1 MELKELC
8 AQLKQKRKELG
19 YSIEEVV
26 EKTKLYPSVIK
37 DLEDGNLENI
47 SPAYLKGFLKIYA
60 DFLKIPVPE
69 LKSNLSVDIRRPK
82 REKKIS
88 TNTFSNIIYNIKN
101 IPPYIK
107 KVIFFGLI
115 FLVVLFFSVKSA
127 LFIIKKIPQTKV
139 VLTEKQKN
147 KPKEEAKPTDLK
159 PTPPKNQQITV
170 ALTAK
175 KNCFI
180 KVKVDGK
187 IFFEGIVKKGIP
199 EVWNAKEKME
209 LKISDAS
216 AVYIEVNGKPLPPL
230 STTKKAIKSLKIDS
244 SGISIE
250 K

>member
-37 DLEDGNLENI
+37 DLEDGNLENV

-60 DFLKIPVPE
+60 DFLKIPIPE
-69 LKSNLSVDIRRPK
+69 LKNNLLVDIK
-82 REKKIS
+82 SSTKKEKKIS
-88 TNTFSNIIYNIKN
+88 PNILPNIIYNIKA

-107 KVIFFGLI
+107 KIIFLTLI
-115 FLVVLFFSVKSA
+115 FVIALFFSFKVG
-127 LFIIKKIPQTKV
+127 LIIIKKISQTKTIS
-139 VLTEKQKN
+139 TEMQEKKS
-147 KPKEEAKPTDLK
+147 KEEAKISNLK
-159 PTPPKNQQITV
+159 PPPKQQPITV

-187 IFFEGIVKKGIP
+187 IFFEGIIKKGVP
-199 EVWNAKEKME
+199 EIWNAKKEVE

-244 SGISIE
+244 SGISIT